1 MLWGV
6 FNVASVPRGTRAA
19 EAGQGQWTALPG
31 AWEGVPPPFCLQP
44 AYASTSAF
52 RQNAHRSSKLLT
64 LTQPFTKTLFMEKL
78 ATLGRVPVTSVF
90 GPTQLPCSSL
100 QPLAK
105 GAQGQGD
112 SNLKVLVKEMM
123 VWQKNGW
130 SPGEPRK
137 LTPLSSPPS
146 PDPFPL
152 QSRPTGSRACQSASG
167 SIPPDWMN

>member
-1 MLWGV
+1 MLSIENKGRPCFGGCSMWPVCPEG
-6 FNVASVPRGTRAA
+6 PGQLGRAGPS
-19 EAGQGQWTALPG
+19 GQLSLGLG
-31 AWEGVPPPFCLQP
+31 RGVPHPFCLQP

-105 GAQGQGD
+105 GAQRTGRQQPQSSGERD
-112 SNLKVLVKEMM
+112 DGVA
-123 VWQKNGW
+123 KNGW

-137 LTPLSSPPS
+137 P
-146 PDPFPL
+146 
-152 QSRPTGSRACQSASG
+152 
-167 SIPPDWMN
+167 